1 MRCTT
6 IRKER
11 VTLAENILEKITTQY
26 HSLTRSGQRLAD
38 YILANAH
45 DAQYMS
51 ISGLAD
57 NSGVS
62 EASITRF
69 CRSLGLS
76 GYNSLKLALAKTDYV
91 TDLGE
96 SSHTPDTITSKDS
109 YSSIFHKLYEANIL
123 SLNETMELLNE
134 KDISKA
140 VDLIS
145 DAERVFCLGHGGS
158 MVMAMEAWARFS
170 TATSRFVHIEDSHMQ
185 VMQLALATE
194 RDVILFFSY
203 SGSTKDMED
212 IMQIAKERHISVILV
227 THFPNSRAAGYADVV
242 LLCGYNES
250 PLQSGSVAAK
260 LGQLFIIEC
269 LFYVFCKR
277 NPDILSKARAATIE
291 AIMPKLL

>member
-1 MRCTT
+1 M
-6 IRKER
+6 
-11 VTLAENILEKITTQY
+11 AENILEKITTQY

>member
-1 MRCTT
+1 MT
-6 IRKER
+6 
-11 VTLAENILEKITTQY
+11 ENILEIITAQY
-26 HSLTRSGQRLAD
+26 HSLTRSSQRLAD

-51 ISGLAD
+51 ISSLAE

-76 GYNSLKLALAKTDYV
+76 GYNSLKLALAKADYV

-96 SSHTPDTITSKDS
+96 SSDTSDTISSKDS
-109 YSSIFHKLYEANIL
+109 FSSIFRKLYDANIL

-134 KDISKA
+134 EDISKA

-145 DAERVFCLGHGGS
+145 AADRVFCLGHGGS

-170 TATSRFVHIEDSHMQ
+170 TATSHFVHIEDSHMQ

-194 RDVILFFSY
+194 RDVLLFFSY

-212 IMQIAKERHISVILV
+212 IMHIVKERHISVILV

-277 NPDILSKARAATIE
+277 NPDIISAARASTIE

>member
-1 MRCTT
+1 M
-6 IRKER
+6 
-11 VTLAENILEKITTQY
+11 AENILEKITAQY

-134 KDISKA
+134 EDISKA

>member
-1 MRCTT
+1 M
-6 IRKER
+6 
-11 VTLAENILEKITTQY
+11 AENILETITAQY
-26 HSLTRSGQRLAD
+26 HSLTRSSQRLAD
-38 YILANAH
+38 FILANAH

-51 ISGLAD
+51 ISGLAES
-57 NSGVS
+57 SGVS

-76 GYNSLKLALAKTDYV
+76 GYNSLKLALAKADYV

-96 SSHTPDTITSKDS
+96 SSDTSDTISSKDS
-109 YSSIFHKLYEANIL
+109 FSSIFRKLYDANIL

-134 KDISKA
+134 EDISKA

-145 DAERVFCLGHGGS
+145 AADRVFCLGHGGS

-170 TATSRFVHIEDSHMQ
+170 TATSHFVHIEDSHMQ
-185 VMQLALATE
+185 VMQLALATQK
-194 RDVILFFSY
+194 DVLLFFSY

-212 IMQIAKERHISVILV
+212 IMHIAKERHISVILV
-227 THFPNSRAAGYADVV
+227 THFPNSCAAGYADVV

-277 NPDILSKARAATIE
+277 NPDTLSAARAATIE

>member
-1 MRCTT
+1 
-6 IRKER
+6 
-11 VTLAENILEKITTQY
+11 Y
-26 HSLTRSGQRLAD
+26 HSLTRSSRKLAD
-38 YILANAH
+38 FILANSH

-51 ISGLAD
+51 ISSLAD
-57 NSGVS
+57 SSGVS

-76 GYNSLKLALAKTDYV
+76 GYNNLKLALAKAAYV
-91 TDLGE
+91 TDIGDP
-96 SSHTPDTITSKDS
+96 SDSPDTITSEDTLG
-109 YSSIFHKLYEANIL
+109 SIFHKLYDSNIL
-123 SLNETMELLNE
+123 SLNETLELLDE
-134 KDISKA
+134 TQISKA

-145 DAERVFCLGHGGS
+145 LADRVFCLGQGSS

-185 VMQLALATE
+185 VMNISLASE
-194 RDVILFFSY
+194 KDVILFFSY

-212 IMQIAKERHISVILV
+212 IMRIARERHVSVVLV
-227 THFPNSRAAGYADVV
+227 THFPNSRATKYADVV

-269 LFYVFCKR
+269 LYYVFCKR
-277 NPDILSKARAATIE
+277 SPEIYSKARSSTAE

>member
-1 MRCTT
+1 MS
-6 IRKER
+6 
-11 VTLAENILEKITTQY
+11 ENILETITTQY
-26 HSLTRSGQRLAD
+26 HSLTRSSQKLAD

-51 ISGLAD
+51 ISGLAEH
-57 NSGVS
+57 SGVS

-69 CRSLGLS
+69 CRSLGLT
-76 GYNSLKLALAKTDYV
+76 GYNSLKLALAKADYV

-96 SSHTPDTITSKDS
+96 SSHTSDTITSQDTF
-109 YSSIFHKLYEANIL
+109 SSIFRKLYNANIL
-123 SLNETMELLNE
+123 SLNETMELLDENN
-134 KDISKA
+134 ISKA

-145 DAERVFCLGHGGS
+145 AADRVFCLGHGGS

-170 TATSRFVHIEDSHMQ
+170 TATSHFVHIEDSHMQ
-185 VMQLALATE
+185 VMHLALATE
-194 RDVILFFSY
+194 KDVILFF
-203 SGSTKDMED
+203 STKDMED
-212 IMQIAKERHISVILV
+212 IMHVAKERHISVILV
-227 THFPNSRAAGYADVV
+227 THFPNSCAAGYADVV

-277 NPDILSKARAATIE
+277 NPDILSKARASTIE
-291 AIMPKLL
+291 AIMPKFL